1 MTLMQTT
8 LQIISNTTVLFG
20 VFVAIGAIIYNLET
34 AKKTQTAL
42 FLFESR
48 LDQQYI
54 ESLHVLK
61 KIHYSGKSFRSY
73 VFPAERVAM
82 TSCEISE
89 RLKFQYIL
97 NFYERV
103 AVSIREGIYNEQM
116 IKRASYSTVVE
127 TFEIAEPLI
136 KAIRE
141 KRKSETTYQE
151 FEWLVTRWKKNPL
164 KKNSSILL

>member
-48 LDQQYI
+48 LDQQYV

-61 KIHYSGKSFRSY
+61 QIHYSGKSFRAY
-73 VFPAERVAM
+73 VFPAEGGRYDK
-82 TSCEISE
+82 
-89 RLKFQYIL
+89 L
-97 NFYERV
+97 
-103 AVSIREGIYNEQM
+103 
-116 IKRASYSTVVE
+116 
-127 TFEIAEPLI
+127 
-136 KAIRE
+136 
-141 KRKSETTYQE
+141 
-151 FEWLVTRWKKNPL
+151 
-164 KKNSSILL
+164 